1 MVIAVVAIVH
11 VFIAHFAV
19 GAGIFNAF
27 TETISLRS
35 DNPTLRWFLRDNSH
49 LIILL
54 PFIGGAVTGVGIWF
68 SIALVSPET
77 TSVLIHLFL
86 WAWATEWVFFLVEI
100 IAGYIYYY
108 SWGRV
113 SDRVHCFIGW
123 VYAISAFLSLVLING
138 IITFM
143 LSPGESLDSSVR
155 PFAFD
160 FWAGLLNPTHWP
172 SVILRTVSAVSI
184 AAIFSMVLV
193 NSSKKYSQS
202 QRDSVVR
209 LAGRFLLPL
218 LVMVPAG
225 VWYFMAVPAES
236 LLYIKGGAIAMTLL
250 FAFSLVAS
258 TLIGLYSYIAII
270 IRKRSVNLETAIL
283 LAAIA
288 LIATGAGEFVR
299 EGIRK
304 PYLIWDHVYSNGMRK
319 NEFSSLQEQLSAMP
333 LDSATALHFSPW
345 SIQPTDAGLSD
356 ERFLQMDINDIGL
369 SRTDY
374 PGQIIRGRWL
384 YDAQCLRCHAI
395 EGYNGMKPLVYQWSP
410 KLINHTILNL
420 HEVKA
425 FMPPFIGKIRDRNDL
440 TYYIHSLNGTCTD
453 CHENLDDTGG
463 VLDENLKVTLKDD
476 WEDAK

>member
-184 AAIFSMVLV
+184 AAIFSGV
-193 NSSKKYSQS
+193 SS
-202 QRDSVVR
+202 
-209 LAGRFLLPL
+209 FMLP
-218 LVMVPAG
+218 
-225 VWYFMAVPAES
+225 
-236 LLYIKGGAIAMTLL
+236 
-250 FAFSLVAS
+250 
-258 TLIGLYSYIAII
+258 
-270 IRKRSVNLETAIL
+270 
-283 LAAIA
+283 
-288 LIATGAGEFVR
+288 
-299 EGIRK
+299 
-304 PYLIWDHVYSNGMRK
+304 
-319 NEFSSLQEQLSAMP
+319 
-333 LDSATALHFSPW
+333 
-345 SIQPTDAGLSD
+345 
-356 ERFLQMDINDIGL
+356 
-369 SRTDY
+369 
-374 PGQIIRGRWL
+374 
-384 YDAQCLRCHAI
+384 
-395 EGYNGMKPLVYQWSP
+395 
-410 KLINHTILNL
+410 
-420 HEVKA
+420 
-425 FMPPFIGKIRDRNDL
+425 
-440 TYYIHSLNGTCTD
+440 
-453 CHENLDDTGG
+453 
-463 VLDENLKVTLKDD
+463 
-476 WEDAK
+476 